1 MSSISAGT
9 TVGTALVQTGDTTGN
24 LVIKT
29 GSNATTALTISGAD
43 QSITVAGGL
52 NLGAPIAIASG
63 GTGQTTRQ
71 NAMDALAGA
80 VTNGLYL
87 RGDGADVVM
96 GTLRAGDMTG
106 TLAVAN
112 GGTGQTSLSSNH
124 VLLGNGTSGVQAVA
138 PGSSGNVLT
147 SNGTTWTSTAL
158 PAGGV
163 TSLNGQ
169 TGAITNTDLGVIG
182 SYVTSYYAI
191 TAPASNSN
199 LSVSAGSTTAGSNLR
214 YNTARQI
221 ANVSGVFTGGSYA
234 FSIPSNG
241 QPFPAGG
248 TTFSG
253 TWRSL
258 TGCSTTGYTSGCS
271 EFSQWTP
278 GLWVRVS

>member
-169 TGAITNTDLGVIG
+169 TGAITNTTRGAIGAYIVAELRTNIGVNIL
-182 SYVTSYYAI
+182 TDA
-191 TAPASNSN
+191 
-199 LSVSAGSTTAGSNLR
+199 STTSGSNLR
-214 YNTARQI
+214 IAYNAEWNACNGWYDPKDT
-221 ANVSGVFTGGSYA
+221 STG
-234 FSIPSNG
+234 IV
-241 QPFPAGG
+241 
-248 TTFSG
+248 SG
-253 TWRSL
+253 TWRFICIRAGNFGS
-258 TGCSTTGYTSGCS
+258 SI
-271 EFSQWTP
+271 Q
-278 GLWVRVS
+278 WVRVS